1 VKLNQDKYNHQLLQ
15 VPSLNCPVH
24 TTNNNKI
31 TKITRNK
38 RYNKS
43 VCSIV
48 RTASLLHFLCLREGL
63 HLRSVPELA
72 PVDAAEP
79 TLAKLVVVVEI
90 VGRRL

>member
-1 VKLNQDKYNHQLLQ
+1 
-15 VPSLNCPVH
+15 
-24 TTNNNKI
+24 
-31 TKITRNK
+31 
-38 RYNKS
+38 

-79 TLAKLVVVVEI
+79 TLAKLVVVVKI
-90 VGRRL
+90 VGRRLQLLEREDPPCRVLLLLLPARLSPMSIVDD